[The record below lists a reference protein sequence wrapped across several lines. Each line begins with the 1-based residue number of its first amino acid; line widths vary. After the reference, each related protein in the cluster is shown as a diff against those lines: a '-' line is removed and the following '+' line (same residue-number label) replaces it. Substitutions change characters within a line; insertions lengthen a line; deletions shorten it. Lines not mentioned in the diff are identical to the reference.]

1 MHFRRRRAKPRF
13 LVRSGYTSPT
23 CAALAALLLAGAC
36 GRDQQPGLRAKT
48 EGPPARSTVTVVGA
62 DNVTGAVAPTGA
74 AWGAP
79 NDGEWTMAARDYANT
94 RYSPLNEITTANV
107 SSMQLAWTFDNG
119 VPHGQEGSP
128 LVAGNTMY
136 IVTPFPD
143 IAYALDL
150 TKPGA
155 PIKWT
160 FKPNP
165 SPIAAGKAC
174 CDVVNRGWTLADG
187 KLIYNLLD
195 DHTVAV
201 DTATGKE
208 VWRTQLEDVESGVTM
223 TMAPIVVNGVVLVGN
238 SGGEMGVQGM
248 LSALDVHTG
257 KLLWHAFS
265 TGPDSTA
272 RIGADF
278 KPFYSWM
285 QGKDLGATTW
295 PGDSW
300 KHGAGAPW
308 GWISYDPDLDLI
320 YYGTSNTGPW
330 NGGQRPG
337 LNLWTSGVF
346 ARTPGNGMARWAFV
360 FTPHNEWDYDGVN
373 ENILVNLPVHGVMR
387 KVMVQ
392 FNRNGFAYTI
402 DRTNGEVLV
411 AKPFAHLNWASGI
424 DSVTMQPIIV
434 DEKRTEPPGRWVRDI
449 CPADIGSKDQQ
460 PAAFSPRTGLFY
472 VPTQNICMDYKGRE
486 VSYIAGTPYWG
497 AEMTRHV
504 GPGGNDGGFI
514 AWDAATG
521 RALWSIKED
530 FLVYSGVLATAG
542 DVVFYGTVD
551 GWFRAVNA
559 KTGALLWTRKLG
571 SGIIGA
577 PMTYR
582 APDGHQYVAIMT
594 GVGGA
599 AMVTQEHKGFPAR
612 GSTMYVFTLGANV
625 PPTPAGVHKD
635 SMANGHVPG
644 DSK

>member
-1 MHFRRRRAKPRF
+1 MDFHRRRIVAPTSDSTGHQLQTSA
-13 LVRSGYTSPT
+13 LVVT
-23 CAALAALLLAGAC
+23 LLIACSC
-36 GRDQQPGLRAKT
+36 GRDQRPGLSASSEKA
-48 EGPPARSTVTVVGA
+48 PVQSSVTAVGA
-62 DNVTGAVAPTGA
+62 ENVTGTVAPTGP
-74 AWGAP
+74 AWGAK
-79 NDGEWTMAARDYANT
+79 NDGEWTMAAHDYANT
-94 RYSPLNEITTANV
+94 RYSPLNEITTENV
-107 SSMQLAWTFDNG
+107 GSLALAWTFDNG

-136 IVTPFPD
+136 VVTPFPD
-143 IAYALDL
+143 VAYALDL

-165 SPIAAGKAC
+165 APIAAGKAC
-174 CDVVNRGWTLADG
+174 CDVVNRGWVLADG

-208 VWRTQLEDVESGVTM
+208 VWRTQLEDIESGVTM

-272 RIGADF
+272 LIGADF

-285 QGKDLGATTW
+285 QGKDLGATSW

-346 ARTPGNGMARWAFV
+346 ARNPSTGMARWAFV

-373 ENILVNLPVHGVMR
+373 ENILVNLPVHGAMR

-402 DRTNGEVLV
+402 DRITGEVLV

-424 DSVTMQPIIV
+424 DSTTMQPIVV
-434 DEKRTEPPGRWVRDI
+434 DAKRTEPAGRWVRDI
-449 CPADIGSKDQQ
+449 CPADIGAKDQQ

-521 RALWSIKED
+521 KTLWSIKED

-599 AMVTQEHKGFPAR
+599 AMVTQAHKGFPAR
-612 GSTMYVFTLGANV
+612 GSTMYVFALGANV
-625 PPTPAGVHKD
+625 PAMPGGARTDSLKSAPIAGAPK
-635 SMANGHVPG
+635 
-644 DSK
+644 